1 MSAKGKSSI
10 RAEPGSVNV
19 DGDIESDA
27 SGCESVTVLNTK
39 KRPLPTTT
47 ITQVIPT
54 TAAKMR
60 ESRAKGKP
68 PAKKLMKT
76 DTTTEPGV
84 LFPSLALDFPD
95 SEEKM
100 MDQPILIG
108 SDIGECGGTFS
119 NLFYYII

>member
-1 MSAKGKSSI
+1 MSAKGKSSN

-47 ITQVIPT
+47 ITQVITT

-60 ESRAKGKP
+60 
-68 PAKKLMKT
+68 
-76 DTTTEPGV
+76 
-84 LFPSLALDFPD
+84 D
-95 SEEKM
+95 SK
-100 MDQPILIG
+100 
-108 SDIGECGGTFS
+108 
-119 NLFYYII
+119 

>member
-19 DGDIESDA
+19 DDDIESDA

-39 KRPLPTTT
+39 KRPLPTNT
-47 ITQVIPT
+47 ITQVHPT

-60 ESRAKGKP
+60 EIRGKGKP

-76 DTTTEPGV
+76 ETRQDTGILV
-84 LFPSLALDFPD
+84 PSLALDFPD

-108 SDIGECGGTFS
+108 SDIGECGGAFS

>member
-27 SGCESVTVLNTK
+27 SGSESVTVLNTK

-47 ITQVIPT
+47 ITHVHPT

-60 ESRAKGKP
+60 EIRGKGKP

-76 DTTTEPGV
+76 ETRQDTGILV
-84 LFPSLALDFPD
+84 PSLALDFPD
-95 SEEKM
+95 SDEKM

-108 SDIGECGGTFS
+108 SAFGECGGTFF
-119 NLFYYII
+119 NLLYIL

>member
-1 MSAKGKSSI
+1 MSAKGKSLI

-27 SGCESVTVLNTK
+27 SGCESMTALNTK
-39 KRPLPTTT
+39 KRPLPTN
-47 ITQVIPT
+47 
-54 TAAKMR
+54 AAKMR